1 MMILKNT
8 NEEVVPNKAKHV
20 EGENKLNE
28 LSE

>member
-1 MMILKNT
+1 MMILKNI
-8 NEEVVPNKAKHV
+8 NEEVVSNKAKHV